1 MHTTRPKLPVEVR
14 PGSDCNG
21 LVTGRSLANLGE
33 RQLFDLMAGSNQ
45 HGAVLKRSLME
56 GAKILRRV
64 PCGIVCSRREAVLKR
79 FLMNGVW
86 VPFSVPAS

>member
-1 MHTTRPKLPVEVR
+1 
-14 PGSDCNG
+14 
-21 LVTGRSLANLGE
+21 
-33 RQLFDLMAGSNQ
+33 
-45 HGAVLKRSLME
+45 ME

-64 PCGIVCSRREAVLKR
+64 PSGIVCSRREAVLKR

>member
-1 MHTTRPKLPVEVR
+1 
-14 PGSDCNG
+14 
-21 LVTGRSLANLGE
+21 
-33 RQLFDLMAGSNQ
+33 
-45 HGAVLKRSLME
+45 ME

-64 PCGIVCSRREAVLKR
+64 PCGIVCSRREAVLMR

>member
-33 RQLFDLMAGSNQ
+33 RQLFELMAGSNQ
-45 HGAVLKRSLME
+45 HGAVLKRSLMD
-56 GAKILRRV
+56 GRQQ
-64 PCGIVCSRREAVLKR
+64 
-79 FLMNGVW
+79 
-86 VPFSVPAS
+86 SVQLGLFPTL